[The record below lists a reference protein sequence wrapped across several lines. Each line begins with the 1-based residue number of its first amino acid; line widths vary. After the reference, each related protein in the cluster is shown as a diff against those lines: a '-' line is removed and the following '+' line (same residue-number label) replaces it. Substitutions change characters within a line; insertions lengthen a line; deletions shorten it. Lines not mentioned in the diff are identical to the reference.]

1 MLVILKKVS
10 VLLYNAMQFGM
21 VVKQEANLPIQIAP
35 DMSFNLTIHQICD
48 NWDIP

>member
-10 VLLYNAMQFGM
+10 VLLYAMQFGM

-48 NWDIP
+48 N